1 MKKRVCKFE
10 VGDEVLGRD
19 KCHSFRGSVVFIDE
33 RLRVFVDFPC
43 RRSKFQREFYYE
55 GTMVTRK
62 GCRKLELI
70 KAEGAL
76 PLP

>member
-1 MKKRVCKFE
+1 MKRRVCRFK

-19 KCHSFRGSVVFIDE
+19 KCHSFRGRVTFISE
-33 RLRVFVDFPC
+33 KLRVFVDFKGG
-43 RRSKFQREFYYE
+43 RHTFQREFYYE

-62 GCRKLELI
+62 GCRKLTLI
-70 KAEGAL
+70 KAEGAA